1 MADRQPGPAGASL
14 TGMKD
19 FAPGQRWTYRTRPGE
34 ETSTLLV
41 LGRDQNAEGLVAVS
55 LKVEDISL
63 RPPIGGTITELQHA
77 PFAEEVLRQSVLEL
91 LQENVALPADLGSY
105 EAWRLAFET
114 GEVGAFDLAL
124 ADTLDLIDRATGQQP
139 PSPEHPL
146 FTKTNLRIIEPA
158 TEEVPNSPIPQGRKG
173 QA

>member
-1 MADRQPGPAGASL
+1 
-14 TGMKD
+14 MKD
-19 FAPGQRWTYRTRPGE
+19 PAPGHPRAFAPGQRWTYRTRPGE

-63 RPPIGGTITELQHA
+63 SPPIGGTITELQHA
-77 PFAEEVLRQSVLEL
+77 PLTEDALRRSVLEL
-91 LQENVALPADLGSY
+91 LQEDVPLPGDPATY

-114 GEVGAFDLAL
+114 GEVGAFDLPL
-124 ADTLDLIDRATGQQP
+124 ADTLDLIDRATDHQP
-139 PSPEHPL
+139 PSPHHPL
-146 FTKTNLRIIEPA
+146 FTKTNLRIIEPEA
-158 TEEVPNSPIPQGRKG
+158 GETLNSPIPQGRKG